1 MAEKRFYWLKLKRD
15 FFKRHDIRIIE
26 SVPNGK
32 DYVLFYLKLLL
43 ESIDHEGNLRFS
55 DTLPYSADM
64 LATITDTNIDIV
76 RAAMKVLTEFGMVE
90 ILEDK
95 TIYMTEVQKLIG
107 SAVDN
112 DNANRQRRFRERLK
126 SNNVT
131 PALPDRYASVT
142 KNNESKSIEIEK
154 ELEDIYSPG
163 DPDPTPKKSTPKQP
177 EWAAEVV
184 DYLNEK
190 TGKHFK
196 TTSAANVKFI
206 SARAKEGYTA
216 EDFKKVIDTK
226 TAEWKGTDMEQYLRP
241 ETLFNASK
249 FESYLNQKT
258 TRKTTKNEFNNF
270 EQHDYDMAELTKRA
284 KRRTL

>member
-126 SNNVT
+126 ETAVT
-131 PALPDRYASVT
+131 PTLPDRYVSVT
-142 KNNESKSIEIEK
+142 KNNESKSKSIEIDKEIDIEIEK
-154 ELEDIYSPG
+154 EGESEREKPKRF
-163 DPDPTPKKSTPKQP
+163 TPPSLTEVREYIAEKGYHMDAEAFVDFYTSKGWKVGREPMKDWKAAVRNWNRRDKEEKKQSKKGID
-177 EWAAEVV
+177 W
-184 DYLNEK
+184 D
-190 TGKHFK
+190 
-196 TTSAANVKFI
+196 NV
-206 SARAKEGYTA
+206 
-216 EDFKKVIDTK
+216 
-226 TAEWKGTDMEQYLRP
+226 
-241 ETLFNASK
+241 
-249 FESYLNQKT
+249 
-258 TRKTTKNEFNNF
+258 
-270 EQHDYDMAELTKRA
+270 
-284 KRRTL
+284 

>member
-126 SNNVT
+126 EATVT

-142 KNNESKSIEIEK
+142 KNNESKSKSKSIEIDIERDIEGESEREK
-154 ELEDIYSPG
+154 SKRFTAPTVTEVQEYIIEKGYSMNAEAFVDFYTSKGWKVGSQPMKDWKAAVRNWNRRDRED
-163 DPDPTPKKSTPKQP
+163 K
-177 EWAAEVV
+177 
-184 DYLNEK
+184 
-190 TGKHFK
+190 
-196 TTSAANVKFI
+196 
-206 SARAKEGYTA
+206 
-216 EDFKKVIDTK
+216 
-226 TAEWKGTDMEQYLRP
+226 RP
-241 ETLFNASK
+241 S
-249 FESYLNQKT
+249 
-258 TRKTTKNEFNNF
+258 FNNF
-270 EQHDYDMAELTKRA
+270 PQHEYNMDDLTKKA
-284 KRRTL
+284 KRRV